1 MRSSAFHEG
10 SVTVSFSGRAGS
22 PHGVYS
28 FSMNPSLCV
37 SCFRAPLNQ
46 FRPRVQRRY
55 QRRIVPSCEL
65 YRRALAVD
73 YGLVRVGMAVS
84 LGFAPRPL
92 RCLTHDAKPS
102 EVAAAVNA
110 VARRE
115 LAKDIVVGL
124 PLTASGLYGEQAE
137 ATQVF
142 VEELVKTAPWATI
155 YLLDE
160 RYTTQ
165 LARAS
170 LLADNVPAEKI
181 ASMLD
186 SAAAV
191 EIANRFFANAD
202 SGEAQPELVHKP
214 KPRSLVGTEGNSGV
228 ELEEGAEDEG
238 IRGDQDTI
246 DSEQVM
252 RESFFS
258 WKKNAMARAIE
269 DAQGLPKKKRRNR
282 KRRRGSK

>member
-1 MRSSAFHEG
+1 
-10 SVTVSFSGRAGS
+10 
-22 PHGVYS
+22 
-28 FSMNPSLCV
+28 MNPSLCFSGFPV
-37 SCFRAPLNQ
+37 PPHHQ
-46 FRPRVQRRY
+46 FRLGERRSF
-55 QRRIVPSCEL
+55 QHRIVPSCEL

-73 YGLVRVGMAVS
+73 YGLARVGMAVS

-92 RCLTHDAKPS
+92 RCVTHDGKPS

-124 PLTASGLYGEQAE
+124 PLTASGLRGEQAV
-137 ATQVF
+137 ATQLF
-142 VEELVKTAPWATI
+142 VEELVKTAHWATI

-170 LLADNVPAEKI
+170 LVAANVPEEKI

-191 EIANRFFANAD
+191 EIANRFFASAD
-202 SGEAQPELVHKP
+202 SDEALPELVHKP
-214 KPRSLVGTEGNSGV
+214 TPQALMRNVGMSEA
-228 ELEEGAEDEG
+228 ELEEGSVTEG
-238 IRGDQDTI
+238 IRGDEDTV
-246 DSEQVM
+246 DSEHLM

-258 WKKNAMARAIE
+258 WKKNAMAKAIE
-269 DAQGLPKKKRRNR
+269 GAQRLPKAKRRNR
-282 KRRRGSK
+282 KRRRGGR